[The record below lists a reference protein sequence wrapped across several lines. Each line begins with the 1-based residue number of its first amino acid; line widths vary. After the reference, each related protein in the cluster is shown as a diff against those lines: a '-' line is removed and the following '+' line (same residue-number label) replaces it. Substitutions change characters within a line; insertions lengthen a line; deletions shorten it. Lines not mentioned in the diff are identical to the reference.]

1 MPVEIVAD
9 ETLSGDRTAQKS
21 KGGVMGSL
29 SFRKV
34 LCCGIAAI
42 VAPFAFSSIASADI
56 GIGLYKAI
64 GGADLQRNVCWR
76 IQVYNELTSRYI
88 DIGSDIKTSSQ
99 MVETAMRTTQYVF
112 TGSADGNVI
121 LQRDKTDRKLVGRYI
136 AIPCPPPP
144 APPPPPRDLTLL
156 TIHGGIVG
164 SGIIENLS
172 TTTIKSPTDKQ
183 KIKQDPIQAIIFGR
197 ADLGRW
203 FATAQ
208 VTFAGSPHGNFTDTF
223 PAASTSANVTGGQV
237 YGFIGDVGY
246 TVWSAN
252 GWTVGVFGGYYTFN
266 EELSGTFPGFPGT
279 FALLND
285 HWQAGEGGVNIDK
298 VFSIGSLPL
307 DLNVTVAGQ
316 YDNLRS
322 GAFNGNGGGVRVN
335 GLLSFPL
342 TSSLN
347 GNIHV
352 QYANLNASGSNTGV
366 PLTFNDEVW
375 TVGAGISYRFGA
387 SSNPVAPIAV
397 KAPLS
402 R

>member
-34 LCCGIAAI
+34 LCCGIAVI
-42 VAPFAFSSIASADI
+42 VAPLAFSSNARADI
-56 GIGLYKAI
+56 GPGVYKRV
-64 GGADLQRNVCWR
+64 GGVSGERNICWQFQYFDIDGHFEWPSSR
-76 IQVYNELTSRYI
+76 GASGGFIHSGVSLLEQIQDDPYGIYKGGENENI
-88 DIGSDIKTSSQ
+88 
-99 MVETAMRTTQYVF
+99 
-112 TGSADGNVI
+112 I
-121 LQRDKTDRKLVGRYI
+121 LQYQKRDGKLIGRFV
-136 AIPCPPPP
+136 AVPCPPIPGF
-144 APPPPPRDLTLL
+144 LWGEV
-156 TIHGGIVG
+156 GGGLV
-164 SGIIENLS
+164 ETLS

-183 KIKQDPIQAIIFGR
+183 KIKQDPTQAIIFGR

-208 VTFAGSPHGNFTDTF
+208 VTFAGSPHGDFTDTF
-223 PAASTSANVTGGQV
+223 AAASTSANVTGGQV